1 MAKPFQ
7 IDIYSSDKTIYE
19 GQIISLIAPS
29 ESGYL
34 GILAD
39 HAPLVAK
46 LKPGVITFKD
56 GLGKGTSINVQTRG
70 YLEVLRNK
78 ATILLG

>member
-39 HAPLVAK
+39 HAPIVAR
-46 LKPGVITFKD
+46 LKPGAITFKD
-56 GLGKGTSINVQTRG
+56 ASGKVTAINVQKQG
-70 YLEVLRNK
+70 YLEVLRNT
-78 ATILLG
+78 ATVLLG

>member
-1 MAKPFQ
+1 MANVFQ
-7 IDIYSSDKTIYE
+7 LGIYSSDKTIFE
-19 GQIISLIAPS
+19 GEAVSLVAPS

-34 GILAD
+34 GILAS

-46 LKPGVITFKD
+46 LKPGVITFKNGA
-56 GLGKGTSINVQTRG
+56 GLSKTIETKQTG

-78 ATILLG
+78 ATILLK

>member
-7 IDIYSSDKTIYE
+7 IDIYSSDKTIYA

-39 HAPLVAK
+39 HAPIVAK
-46 LKPGVITFKD
+46 LKPGVITLKD
-56 GLGKGTSINVQTRG
+56 GSGKAMAINVQARG
-70 YLEVLRNK
+70 YLEVLRNQ